1 MPGHDR
7 PEYALTTWL
16 TPAALDAW
24 GWRAAFLIG
33 TAVVPVGLHLR
44 RNLPETLN
52 DADRRRLTTAEQ
64 RHIPLRVIVL
74 ALMLLT
80 TATIYPYGLEYF
92 TTYAQ
97 DSLHMTPTLA
107 FGATVVVGVCA
118 VVADPVSGLLS
129 DRIGRR
135 PVMLGTA
142 VILLLLLVPAYMA
155 MTGLRSVTVVYGAS
169 AILAVLQNFLIAPA
183 LIVVTESLPK
193 AVRSG
198 ALGMI
203 YGVAASV
210 FGGSTQFAIK
220 GLIDLTG
227 SPLAPAWYMT
237 GAVLIGGIAM
247 WLMQETAP
255 IKVGLAP
262 GH

>member
-1 MPGHDR
+1 V
-7 PEYALTTWL
+7 LTSWL

-33 TAVVPVGLHLR
+33 TAVVPIGLHLR
-44 RNLPETLN
+44 RNLPETLH
-52 DADRRRLTTAEQ
+52 DADRRVTTAAQ
-64 RHIPLRVIVL
+64 RRVPVRVIVL
-74 ALMLLT
+74 ALMLMM
-80 TATIYPYGLEYF
+80 AAIVYIYGLDYI

-97 DSLHMTPTLA
+97 DSLHMAPTLA
-107 FGATVVVGVCA
+107 FGATVVIGLCA

-135 PVMLGTA
+135 PVMLGA
-142 VILLLLLVPAYMA
+142 VVILVLLLVPAYMA
-155 MTGLRSVTVVYGAS
+155 MTELRSAPVVYGAS
-169 AILAVLQNFLIAPA
+169 AILAVLQAFLTAPA
-183 LIVVTESLPK
+183 LVTVTESLPK

-198 ALGMI
+198 ALAVI
-203 YGVAASV
+203 YAVATSV

-220 GLIDLTG
+220 GLTDLTG

-247 WLMQETAP
+247 ALMHETAP
-255 IKVGLAP
+255 VKVGLAP